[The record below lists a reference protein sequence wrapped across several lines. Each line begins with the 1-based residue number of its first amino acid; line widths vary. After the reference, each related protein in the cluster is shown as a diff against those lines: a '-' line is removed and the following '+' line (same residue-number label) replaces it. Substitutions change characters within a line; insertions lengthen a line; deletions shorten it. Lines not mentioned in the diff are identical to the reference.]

1 MSVLKKIPLD
11 DNPDLVKLIED
22 TYNGGRVFDTYVHK
36 ITLDED
42 DVNIELDLTIN
53 DTWGI
58 HGTTQIGL
66 DDDNTVAEKLREIIS
81 LEDST
86 IRNAADLFRGAVKRV
101 RCVDNLT
108 WRKALGTNPG
118 MVVVLDLTVGKEYD
132 VVHSNVGG
140 PYRLNVIDDTGEES
154 SFNASQFE
162 VIEWQGGVM
171 VLKQWKL
178 WIGFPKP

>member
-1 MSVLKKIPLD
+1 MILKKIPLD

-22 TYNGGRVFDTYVHK
+22 TYNGGRISGARVLR

-42 DVNIELDLTIN
+42 DVNIEMELTI
-53 DTWGI
+53 DDAWGI
-58 HGTTQIGL
+58 HGTVQMDL
-66 DDDNTVAEKLREIIS
+66 HDDNTVAEKLREIIS

-86 IRNAADLFRGAVKRV
+86 IRNASTLFRGAVKLV

-118 MVVVLDLTVGKEYD
+118 VVVVLNLTVGKEYY

-154 SFNASQFE
+154 SFNSSQFQ
-162 VIEWQGGVM
+162 VIEWQEGIK
-171 VLKQWKL
+171 VLRQWKQW
-178 WIGFPKP
+178 IEFPT